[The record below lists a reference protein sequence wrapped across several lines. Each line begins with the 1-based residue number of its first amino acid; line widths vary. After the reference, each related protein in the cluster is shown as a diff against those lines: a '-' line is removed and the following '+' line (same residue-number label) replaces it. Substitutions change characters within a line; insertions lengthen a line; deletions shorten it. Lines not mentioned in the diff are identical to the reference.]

1 MEIRDWRLETTI
13 SQFPSSE
20 KGIMPQIK
28 RFEGQTVIVTGA
40 SQGIGQATAIAFAK
54 EGAHVIINYFSS
66 EAGAQ
71 ETLATV
77 ESEGGQGSII
87 QANVGNL
94 DDCRRLFETAEAV
107 GPVSVLVN
115 NAAGFSRA
123 SFLETP
129 VAELDRVW
137 QINVRGVFYL
147 SQLAA
152 RQMAERKQ
160 GVIIHV
166 SSILAKLAVPQR
178 TVYCATKG
186 AIEALT
192 RAMALDLAPYNVRVN
207 AVSPGLVE
215 TKAMLAG
222 FPTEERLNSVRQHI
236 PSNRFGEP
244 AELAQA
250 ILFLA
255 SPEASYINGI
265 VLPVDSALS
274 VREAGPAVK

>member
-1 MEIRDWRLETTI
+1 
-13 SQFPSSE
+13 
-20 KGIMPQIK
+20 MPQTK
-28 RFEGQTVIVTGA
+28 RFEGQVVIVTGA
-40 SQGIGQATAIAFAK
+40 SQGIGQATAIAFAQ

-71 ETLATV
+71 ETLTAV
-77 ESEGGQGSII
+77 ESTGGQGTTVR
-87 QANVGNL
+87 ANVGNL
-94 DDCRRLFETAEAV
+94 DDCRQLLEAAEAI

-115 NAAGFSRA
+115 NAAGFNRA
-123 SFLETP
+123 PFLEVD
-129 VAELDRVW
+129 VAEFDRVW
-137 QINVRGVFYL
+137 NINVRGVYCL

-152 RQMAERKQ
+152 RQMAERRH
-160 GVIIHV
+160 GAIIHV

-178 TVYCATKG
+178 TVYCASKG

-215 TKAMLAG
+215 TKAMMAG

-244 AELAQA
+244 EELAQA

-255 SPEASYINGI
+255 SQEASYINGI

-274 VREAGPAVK
+274 AREAGPVF

>member
-1 MEIRDWRLETTI
+1 
-13 SQFPSSE
+13 
-20 KGIMPQIK
+20 MPHTH

-40 SQGIGQATAIAFAK
+40 SHGIGQATAIAFAR

-66 EAGAQ
+66 EAGAV
-71 ETLATV
+71 ETLTTI
-77 ESEGGQGSII
+77 ESAGGQGAII
-87 QANVGNL
+87 QANVGEL
-94 DDCRRLFETAEAV
+94 DDCRRLFEAAEAS

-123 SFLETP
+123 SFLETS

-137 QINVRGVFYL
+137 NINVRGVYYL

-152 RQMAERKQ
+152 RKMAERKQ
-160 GVIIHV
+160 GAIIHI

-178 TVYCATKG
+178 SVYCATKG

-207 AVSPGLVE
+207 AVAPGLVE
-215 TKAMLAG
+215 TTAMLAG
-222 FPTEERLNSVRQHI
+222 FPTEELLNSVRQYI
-236 PSNRFGEP
+236 PSRRFGE
-244 AELAQA
+244 AEELAQA

-265 VLPVDSALS
+265 ILPVDSALS
-274 VREAGPAVK
+274 VREAGPAAK